1 MSKLETD
8 EEQMLADLNNAWEA
22 LAEPIQRV
30 MRRYGVDNPYEKL
43 KSLTHGQKIDDEIIK
58 NFIGSLDIPFHAKE
72 ELSQLT
78 PMNYIG
84 DAIKLAR
91 NIDN

>member
-1 MSKLETD
+1 MFS
-8 EEQMLADLNNAWEA
+8 DLNNAWEV
-22 LAEPIQRV
+22 LAEPIQTV
-30 MRRYGVDNPYEKL
+30 MRRYGVNNPYEKL
-43 KSLTHGQKIDDEIIK
+43 KSLTRGQKIDATIIK
-58 NFIGSLDIPFHAKE
+58 DFVESLDIPFHVKE

-78 PMNYIG
+78 PTNYIG

>member
-1 MSKLETD
+1 M
-8 EEQMLADLNNAWEA
+8 A
-22 LAEPIQRV
+22 L
-30 MRRYGVDNPYEKL
+30 MNPYEKL
-43 KSLTHGQKIDDEIIK
+43 KSLTRGQKIDAEIIK
-58 NFIGSLDIPFHAKE
+58 NFILSLDIPFHVKE
-72 ELSQLT
+72 DLSQLT

>member
-1 MSKLETD
+1 MFS
-8 EEQMLADLNNAWEA
+8 DLNNAWEV
-22 LAEPIQRV
+22 LAEPIQTV
-30 MRRYGVDNPYEKL
+30 MRRYGVNNPYEKL
-43 KSLTHGQKIDDEIIK
+43 KSLTRGQKIDAAIIK
-58 NFIGSLDIPFHAKE
+58 EFVASLEIPFHAKE

-84 DAIKLAR
+84 NAIKLAR

>member
-1 MSKLETD
+1 
-8 EEQMLADLNNAWEA
+8 MLSDLNNAWEV
-22 LAEPIQRV
+22 LAEPIQTV
-30 MRRYGVDNPYEKL
+30 MRRYGVDNSYEKL
-43 KSLTHGQKIDDEIIK
+43 KSLTRGHKVNAATIK
-58 NFIGSLDIPFHAKE
+58 DFVESLDIPFHAKE